1 MGLASWLGYAPK
13 GTPQPAVYWQQ
24 PVDLVSILDG
34 LMRQPVDKLWREQPH
49 LRTVVDFIARN
60 IAQLGLHVYERD
72 AHDGRNRVR
81 DGPLS
86 ALLSHPNA
94 DTTPYELIRDTVGS
108 MCLYDSAFWLVG
120 KDTAAPSGWFI
131 RHIPTTWIVG
141 TTGKTAFTV
150 EKYKVALPHIEAG
163 KWIEIPA
170 DEMIVFHGWNPTDP
184 TSGVSPVHA
193 LKAVL
198 AEQIHA
204 QAFRDQMWNNG
215 GRVGTYLTRPAT
227 APDWASG
234 GDQSPRSRFIAQ
246 WKDSYAGDGASNG
259 GGTPL
264 LEDGMELKSVAFN
277 PRENQWAEAV
287 KLSLETV
294 AQVFQVNPT
303 QVGVLDS
310 ANYSNVREFRK
321 SLYSD
326 TLGPWLMMIEQRIN
340 MSLLPKVL
348 GDSHP
353 GIYTEFNI
361 QSKLNGSFEEQGAI
375 LQQSVGGPYLTRNEA
390 RARLNMTAIDGGDNL
405 IVPLNV
411 TANGDQNPIP
421 ADPEPP
427 AVETPKKNGA
437 VVRVPAVN

>member
-1 MGLASWLGYAPK
+1 
-13 GTPQPAVYWQQ
+13 
-24 PVDLVSILDG
+24 
-34 LMRQPVDKLWREQPH
+34 
-49 LRTVVDFIARN
+49 
-60 IAQLGLHVYERD
+60 
-72 AHDGRNRVR
+72 
-81 DGPLS
+81 
-86 ALLSHPNA
+86 
-94 DTTPYELIRDTVGS
+94 
-108 MCLYDSAFWLVG
+108 
-120 KDTAAPSGWFI
+120 
-131 RHIPTTWIVG
+131 
-141 TTGKTAFTV
+141 
-150 EKYKVALPHIEAG
+150 
-163 KWIEIPA
+163 
-170 DEMIVFHGWNPTDP
+170 
-184 TSGVSPVHA
+184 
-193 LKAVL
+193 
-198 AEQIHA
+198 
-204 QAFRDQMWNNG
+204 MWNNG

-227 APDWASG
+227 APDWSSG

-246 WKDSYAGDGASNG
+246 WKDSYAGDSATNG

-294 AQVFQVNPT
+294 AQVFQVSPVM
-303 QVGVLDS
+303 VGVLDQ

-348 GDSHP
+348 GKSHP

-361 QSKLNGSFEEQGAI
+361 SAKLNGSFEEQGAI

-390 RARLNMTAIDGGDNL
+390 RARLNMTAIDGGDEL

-427 AVETPKKNGA
+427 AVETPKKNGHA
-437 VVRVPAVN
+437 VHV

>member
-49 LRTVVDFIARN
+49 LRTVVDFISRN
-60 IAQLGLHVYERD
+60 IAQLGLHVYERV

-81 DGPLS
+81 DGPLA
-86 ALLSHPNA
+86 ALLGHPNA

-340 MSLLPKVL
+340 MSLIPKVL
-348 GDSHP
+348 GQTHP

-427 AVETPKKNGA
+427 AVETPKKNGVA
-437 VVRVPAVN
+437 VHV

>member
-1 MGLASWLGYAPK
+1 MGLAAWLGYAPRPPK
-13 GTPQPAVYWQQ
+13 AVVRWQQ
-24 PVDLVSILDG
+24 PVDLAAILDG

-81 DGPLS
+81 DGPLT
-86 ALLSHPNA
+86 ALLGHPNA

-108 MCLYDSAFWLVG
+108 MCLYDNAFWLVG
-120 KDTAAPSGWFI
+120 QDRAAPSGWFI
-131 RHIPTTWIVG
+131 RHIPSTWIIG
-141 TTGKTAFTV
+141 TIGQGAFGV
-150 EKYKVALPHIEAG
+150 ERYKVALPHAAAG
-163 KWIEIPA
+163 QWMEIPA
-170 DEMIVFHGWNPTDP
+170 KEMIVFHGWNPTDP

-215 GRVGTYLTRPAT
+215 GRVGTYLTRPAD
-227 APDWASG
+227 APDWSSG

-246 WKDSYAGDGASNG
+246 WKDSYAGDSATNG

-264 LEDGMELKSVAFN
+264 LEDGMELKSIAFN
-277 PRENQWAEAV
+277 PRENQWAEAA

-294 AQVFQVNPT
+294 AQTYQVSPVM
-303 QVGVLDS
+303 VGVLDQ
-310 ANYSNVREFRK
+310 ATYSNVREFRK

-326 TLGPWLMMIEQRIN
+326 TLGPWLTMLEQRIN
-340 MSLLPKVL
+340 MALPPKVL

-353 GIYTEFNI
+353 GMYVEFNI
-361 QSKLNGSFEEQGAI
+361 QAKLNGSFEEQGTI
-375 LQQSVGGPYLTRNEA
+375 LQQATGGPFMTSNEA
-390 RARLNMTAIDGGDNL
+390 RVRLNLPVLDGGDEL
-405 IVPLNV
+405 IRPLNV
-411 TANGDQNPIP
+411 TQPGDHNPIP
-421 ADPEPP
+421 AEPEPP

-437 VVRVPAVN
+437 AVHV